1 MATFNDLSDIRRA
14 DIIDAEDVLKLLDEL
29 EGMLDDPAGD
39 PGQVNEGDD
48 EPALDDDQQATLRE
62 LRKVREELARAA
74 DSGPMIA
81 DSYFETYARELAE
94 DIGAIDPKA
103 TWPVNYIDWT
113 AAAEALQT
121 EYTSVEIDGCTFW
134 YRA

>member
-14 DIIDAEDVLKLLDEL
+14 DIIDAEELLELLDEL

-62 LRKVREELARAA
+62 LRKVREELEAA
-74 DSGPMIA
+74 KDDGALIA
-81 DSYFETYARELAE
+81 DSYFEDYARQLAE

-103 TWPVNYIDWT
+103 GWPVNQIDWR

-121 EYTSVEIDGCTFW
+121 DYTSIEIDGCTFW